1 MTATDVR
8 ATPTASTADVRAEL
22 LPLFERIRAGA
33 VARERDRALAFDA
46 VALLR
51 EARFGAIRLP
61 VADGGRGAT
70 IAQLT
75 ELVVEL
81 SAADANVGHL
91 LRGHFG
97 YVELVLRRPPGP
109 AREEWIRRIAS
120 GAIVGNATSE
130 QTGNTLADISTT
142 LQERDGRWILDGT
155 KYYSTGTLYSDWI
168 YLAAGREAPDG
179 VERVTLAIPTD
190 APGVTAVD
198 DWDAFG
204 QTLTA
209 SGTTTFAGVEVDPAT
224 VTAYRE
230 APLSHIQAFYQLYL
244 VAVLAGIAQEVEH
257 DAVAYVRSRTR
268 TYIHANAALPQ
279 DDPQVLEVVGR
290 ISTAAFAVR
299 AATLAAAARL
309 DDAVATA
316 APGVALDKP
325 TLDAAENAV
334 YQAQVHAVDQVP
346 AAATLLFEV
355 GGASATFRE
364 RALDRH
370 WRNARVV
377 ASHNPAIYKA
387 RAIGDYA
394 VAGRGPVDAWAA
406 YEKVGATPFPR

>member
-1 MTATDVR
+1 VTLAAAATG
-8 ATPTASTADVRAEL
+8 TSTADLRAEF
-22 LPLFERIRAGA
+22 LPLFDRIRAGA
-33 VARERDRALAFDA
+33 VARERDRELAHDA

-61 VADGGRGAT
+61 VADGGRGASL
-70 IAQLT
+70 AQLT
-75 ELVVEL
+75 ELVIEL

-97 YVELVLRRPPGP
+97 YVELVLRRPPGE
-109 AREEWIRRIAS
+109 AREEWIRRIAD
-120 GAIVGNATSE
+120 GAVVGNATSE

-244 VAVLAGIAQEVEH
+244 VAVLAGIAAEVER

-279 DDPQVLEVVGR
+279 DDPQVLDVVGR
-290 ISTAAFAVR
+290 ISTAAFTVR

-309 DDAVATA
+309 DEAVATA
-316 APGVALDKP
+316 LPGDALDRP
-325 TLDAAENAV
+325 ALDAAENAV
-334 YQAQVHAVDQVP
+334 YQAQVHAVDEVP

-370 WRNARVV
+370 WRNSRVV

-387 RAIGDYA
+387 RAIGEYA

-406 YEKVGATPFPR
+406 YEKVGATAFPR

>member
-1 MTATDVR
+1 M
-8 ATPTASTADVRAEL
+8 
-22 LPLFERIRAGA
+22 
-33 VARERDRALAFDA
+33 
-46 VALLR
+46 
-51 EARFGAIRLP
+51 
-61 VADGGRGAT
+61 
-70 IAQLT
+70 
-75 ELVVEL
+75 VEL

-142 LQERDGRWILDGT
+142 LTERDGRWILDGT
-155 KYYSTGTLYSDWI
+155 KHYSTGTLYSDWI
-168 YLAAGREAPDG
+168 YLAAGREAVDG

-230 APLSHIQAFYQLYL
+230 APLSHIQASYQLYL

>member
-33 VARERDRALAFDA
+33 VARERDRVLAFDA

-155 KYYSTGTLYSDWI
+155 KHYSTGTLYSDWI
-168 YLAAGREAPDG
+168 YLAAGREAVDG

-279 DDPQVLEVVGR
+279 DDPQVLDVVGR
-290 ISTAAFAVR
+290 ISTSAFAVR
-299 AATLAAAARL
+299 ATTLAAAARL
-309 DDAVATA
+309 DEAVATA
-316 APGVALDKP
+316 APGDALDKP
-325 TLDAAENAV
+325 ALDAAENAV

>member
-1 MTATDVR
+1 VTTASV
-8 ATPTASTADVRAEL
+8 ATGTSTADLRAEF
-22 LPLFERIRAGA
+22 LPLFDRIREGA
-33 VARERDRALAFDA
+33 VARERDRQLAYDA

-61 VADGGRGAT
+61 VADGGRGASL
-70 IAQLT
+70 AQLT
-75 ELVVEL
+75 ELVIEL

-97 YVELVLRRPPGP
+97 YVELVLRRPHGP
-109 AREEWIRRIAS
+109 EREEWIRRIAS

-142 LQERDGRWILDGT
+142 LTERDGRWTLDGT

-168 YLAAGREAPDG
+168 YLAAGREAADG

-209 SGTTTFAGVEVDPAT
+209 SGTTTFRGVEVDPAT
-224 VTAYRE
+224 VAAYRE

-244 VAVLAGIAQEVEH
+244 VAVLAGIAQEVER
-257 DAVAYVRSRTR
+257 DAVVYVRSRTR
-268 TYIHANAALPQ
+268 TYIHANAALPK
-279 DDPQVLEVVGR
+279 DDPQVLDVVGR
-290 ISTAAFAVR
+290 ISTAAFTVR
-299 AATLAAAARL
+299 AATLTAAARL
-309 DDAVATA
+309 DEAVATA
-316 APGVALDKP
+316 PPGDAIDRP

-334 YQAQVHAVDQVP
+334 YQAQVHAVDEVP

-387 RAIGDYA
+387 RSIGEYA
-394 VAGRGPVDAWAA
+394 VAGRGPVEAWAA
-406 YEKVGATPFPR
+406 YEKVGATAFPR

>member
-8 ATPTASTADVRAEL
+8 ATPTASTADLRAEL

-33 VARERDRALAFDA
+33 VARERDRVLAFDA

-142 LQERDGRWILDGT
+142 LTERDGRWILDGT
-155 KYYSTGTLYSDWI
+155 KHYSTGTLYSDWI
-168 YLAAGREAPDG
+168 YLAAGREA
-179 VERVTLAIPTD
+179 
-190 APGVTAVD
+190 
-198 DWDAFG
+198 
-204 QTLTA
+204 LTA
-209 SGTTTFAGVEVDPAT
+209 SSG
-224 VTAYRE
+224 
-230 APLSHIQAFYQLYL
+230 
-244 VAVLAGIAQEVEH
+244 
-257 DAVAYVRSRTR
+257 
-268 TYIHANAALPQ
+268 
-279 DDPQVLEVVGR
+279 
-290 ISTAAFAVR
+290 
-299 AATLAAAARL
+299 
-309 DDAVATA
+309 
-316 APGVALDKP
+316 
-325 TLDAAENAV
+325 
-334 YQAQVHAVDQVP
+334 
-346 AAATLLFEV
+346 
-355 GGASATFRE
+355 
-364 RALDRH
+364 
-370 WRNARVV
+370 
-377 ASHNPAIYKA
+377 
-387 RAIGDYA
+387 
-394 VAGRGPVDAWAA
+394 
-406 YEKVGATPFPR
+406 

>member
-1 MTATDVR
+1 MTAGALT
-8 ATPTASTADVRAEL
+8 TAEL
-22 LPLFERIRAGA
+22 RAAFQPLFDRIREGA
-33 VARERDRALAFDA
+33 VGRERDRELAFDA
-46 VALLR
+46 VGLLR
-51 EARFGAIRLP
+51 EARFGALRLP
-61 VADGGRGAT
+61 LADGGRGASL
-70 IAQLT
+70 AQLV
-75 ELVVEL
+75 ELVIEL

-97 YVELVLRRPPGP
+97 YVELVLRRPPGT
-109 AREEWIRRIAS
+109 ARDAWIRRIAD

-130 QTGNTLADISTT
+130 QTGTTLADISTT
-142 LQERDGRWILDGT
+142 LTERDGRWILDGT

-168 YLAAGREAPDG
+168 YLAAGRAAADG

-209 SGTTTFAGVEVDPAT
+209 SGTTTFDGVEVDPAT

-230 APLSHIQAFYQLYL
+230 APLSHIQAFYQLHL
-244 VAVLAGIAQEVEH
+244 VAVLAGIAAEVER
-257 DAVAYVRSRTR
+257 DASAYVRGRTR
-268 TYIHANAALPQ
+268 TYIHATAARPE

-290 ISTAAFAVR
+290 ISTTAFTVR
-299 AATLAAAARL
+299 AATLAAAALL
-309 DDAVATA
+309 DEAVATA
-316 APGVALDKP
+316 PPGEPLEVDP
-325 TLDAAENAV
+325 LDAAENAV
-334 YQAQVHAVDQVP
+334 YQAQVHAVEQVP

-387 RAIGDYA
+387 RVIGERA
-394 VAGRGPVDAWAA
+394 VSGRGPVAAWEA
-406 YEKVGATPFPR
+406 YGKVGPTAFPR

>member
-1 MTATDVR
+1 MTAGGP
-8 ATPTASTADVRAEL
+8 ATAEL
-22 LPLFERIRAGA
+22 RAAFQPLFDRIRAGA
-33 VARERDRALAFDA
+33 VGRERDRELAFDA

-51 EARFGAIRLP
+51 EARFGALRLP
-61 VADGGRGAT
+61 VADGGHGASL
-70 IAQLT
+70 AQLV
-75 ELVVEL
+75 ELVIEL

-97 YVELVLRRPPGP
+97 YVELVLRRPPGA
-109 AREEWIRRIAS
+109 ARDAWIRRIAD

-130 QTGNTLADISTT
+130 QTGTTLADISTT
-142 LQERDGRWILDGT
+142 LTERDGRWILDGT

-168 YLAAGREAPDG
+168 YLAAGRAAADG

-190 APGVTAVD
+190 APGITAVD

-209 SGTTTFAGVEVDPAT
+209 SGTTTFDGVEVDPAT

-230 APLSHIQAFYQLYL
+230 APLSHIQAFYQLHL
-244 VAVLAGIAQEVEH
+244 VAVLAGIAAEVER
-257 DAVAYVRSRTR
+257 DASAYVRGRTR
-268 TYIHANAALPQ
+268 TYIHATAARPE

-290 ISTAAFAVR
+290 ISTTAFTVR

-309 DDAVATA
+309 DEAVATA
-316 APGVALDKP
+316 PPGEPLEVAA
-325 TLDAAENAV
+325 LDAAENAV
-334 YQAQVHAVDQVP
+334 YQAQVHAVEQVP

-355 GGASATFRE
+355 GGASATSGA

-387 RAIGDYA
+387 RVIGERA
-394 VAGRGPVDAWAA
+394 VSGRGPVAAWEA
-406 YEKVGATPFPR
+406 YGKVGPTAFPR

>member
-1 MTATDVR
+1 MTAAES
-8 ATPTASTADVRAEL
+8 ATGASTAELRAEFV
-22 LPLFERIRAGA
+22 PLFERIRAGA
-33 VARERDRALAFDA
+33 VDRERARELAFDA

-61 VADGGRGAT
+61 VADGGRGAS

-75 ELVVEL
+75 ELVIEL

-97 YVELVLRRPPGP
+97 YVELVLRRPAGE
-109 AREEWIRRIAS
+109 ARAEWIRRIAD

-130 QTGNTLADISTT
+130 QTGTTLAEISTT
-142 LQERDGRWILDGT
+142 LSERDGRWILDGT
-155 KYYSTGTLYSDWI
+155 KYYSTGTLYADWI
-168 YLAAGREAPDG
+168 YLAAGRAAADG
-179 VERVTLAIPTD
+179 VERVTLAIRTD

-209 SGTTTFAGVEVDPAT
+209 SGTTTFDGVEVDPAT

-230 APLSHIQAFYQLYL
+230 APLSHIQAFYQLHL
-244 VAVLAGIAQEVEH
+244 VAVLAGIAAEVER

-268 TYIHANAALPQ
+268 TYIHATAALPK

-290 ISTAAFAVR
+290 ISAAAFAVR
-299 AATLAAAARL
+299 ATTLAAAARL

-316 APGVALDKP
+316 SPGEALDRP
-325 TLDAAENAV
+325 ALDAAENAV
-334 YQAQVHAVDQVP
+334 YQAQVHAVDEVP
-346 AAATLLFEV
+346 AAATRLFEV

-377 ASHNPAIYKA
+377 ASHNPSIYKA
-387 RAIGDYA
+387 RAIGESA
-394 VAGRGPVDAWAA
+394 VAGRGPVAAWAA
-406 YEKVGATPFPR
+406 YEKVGATAFPR